1 MKNTIII
8 LILSIFINCKAQTPI
23 IPLIDRSQSYGQI
36 NGAYYKDVENFLNN
50 FEGTWVWQDG
60 NSALTFVFEKIE
72 SYHNTPLNANFYEDL
87 LVGEFKYV
95 ENGVVIAD
103 YLADMNSG
111 NLSRER
117 NISGNSIIYRGWFPK
132 CDACPNDE
140 LRIRL
145 HFTDPERP
153 FRATLVLRHGIQWW
167 NQQEFIE
174 ARLFVSGTYTVSQGD
189 PTGLRVPDGIY
200 TLLKQ

>member
-1 MKNTIII
+1 MKNII
-8 LILSIFINCKAQTPI
+8 LILMLTIFIACKAQTPV
-23 IPLIDRSQSYGQI
+23 IPLIDRGQSYGQI
-36 NGAYYKDVENFLNN
+36 NGAYYKDIDNFLNN

-60 NSALTFVFEKIE
+60 NSSLTFVIEKIE
-72 SYHNTPLNANFYEDL
+72 FYHNTPLNANFYEDL
-87 LVGEFKYV
+87 LVGEYKYI
-95 ENGVVIAD
+95 ENGVVLAD
-103 YLADMNSG
+103 YLAQMNSG

-117 NISGNSIIYRGWFPK
+117 NISGNSIIHKGRFPK
-132 CDACPNDE
+132 CNNCPNDE

-145 HFTDPERP
+145 HFTDPDRP

-174 ARLFVSGTYTVSQGD
+174 AHLFISGTYTVSEGD
-189 PTGLRVPDGIY
+189 PTGLRVPDGVY